1 MQWLLWQKP
10 VAQKLPEQLKKR
22 LIAEFSLD
30 SQTVDKLRFPGKK
43 GHYSNRPVKY
53 IRIFD
58 PSLIEDGK
66 EDGKSAAPSYDA
78 LVRIPGLRRAL
89 LFDGRIETNE
99 RVYLIDQRIP
109 PTLHPGI

>member
-10 VAQKLPEQLKKR
+10 VAQKLSDQLKKH

-30 SQTVDKLRFPGKK
+30 SEMVDNMRFSGKK
-43 GHYSNRPVKY
+43 GRYSTRAVKY

-58 PSLIEDGK
+58 PVLLEDS
-66 EDGKSAAPSYDA
+66 ESATQSYDA
-78 LVRIPGLRRAL
+78 LAPQIPGHRKAL

-99 RVYLIDQRIP
+99 RVYFTDRRA
-109 PTLHPGI
+109 PTALFPLL

>member
-10 VAQKLPEQLKKR
+10 VAQKLSDQLKKR

-30 SQTVDKLRFPGKK
+30 PQMVDKMRFSGKK
-43 GHYSNRPVKY
+43 GRYSDRPVKY

-58 PSLIEDGK
+58 PALIEDGK
-66 EDGKSAAPSYDA
+66 SATPSYDA
-78 LVRIPGLRRAL
+78 LAPQILGHRKAL

-99 RVYLIDQRIP
+99 RFYLTDKRATTTP
-109 PTLHPGI
+109 FPLS

>member
-10 VAQKLPEQLKKR
+10 AAQELSDHLKKH
-22 LIAEFSLD
+22 LIAQFSLD
-30 SQTVDKLRFPGKK
+30 PQTVDKMRFSGKK
-43 GHYSNRPVKY
+43 GRYSDRPVKY

-58 PSLIEDGK
+58 PGLIED

-78 LVRIPGLRRAL
+78 LAPQIPGHRKAL

-99 RVYLIDQRIP
+99 RFYLTDKRA
-109 PTLHPGI
+109 PTTLFPLS

>member
-10 VAQKLPEQLKKR
+10 VAQKLSDQLKKH

-30 SQTVDKLRFPGKK
+30 SEMVDNMRFSGKK
-43 GHYSNRPVKY
+43 GRYSTRPVKY

-58 PSLIEDGK
+58 PVLI

-78 LVRIPGLRRAL
+78 LAPQIPGHRKAL

-99 RVYLIDQRIP
+99 RVYFTDRRA
-109 PTLHPGI
+109 PTALFPLL

>member
-10 VAQKLPEQLKKR
+10 VAQKLSDQLKKR
-22 LIAEFSLD
+22 LIAQFSLD
-30 SQTVDKLRFPGKK
+30 SQMVDKMRFSGKK
-43 GHYSNRPVKY
+43 GRYSDRPVKY

-58 PSLIEDGK
+58 PGLI

-78 LVRIPGLRRAL
+78 LVRILGHRRAL

-99 RVYLIDQRIP
+99 RFYLTDKRT
-109 PTLHPGI
+109 PTTLFPLS